1 MSYGLFTVTRDELA
15 DPAGL
20 REKLALATGE
30 GAAAARLVAEISR
43 SAEADETLATW
54 HVLPDPD
61 RDTPTSWRVEP
72 MGGA

>member
-15 DPAGL
+15 DPAAL

-30 GAAAARLVAEISR
+30 GATATQLVEEIAR
-43 SAEADETLATW
+43 SAQANETLATW

-61 RDTPTSWRVEP
+61 KHAPTRWRVEP
-72 MGGA
+72 VGGT